1 MMPAVQTSRGSA
13 MRVANKV
20 LIEANSGHLYVHS
33 NIVASLLDRP
43 HKNVMR
49 DIETLIENGTIS
61 RLSVEPRDYID
72 SRGKTQ
78 PAYRLTERDALVL
91 MPFIGGKKAAEGQAR
106 LVDEFLRMRAEL
118 HRIASQNADPARQVA
133 VKDKCAVARM
143 MTDCLIDSR
152 TAQGKTTQAH
162 HYINEHG
169 LCNWILTGSY
179 TDIND
184 DDLNSQALHRLK
196 DIRRYNARLIMQGLN
211 RQQRRDALRELFPL
225 LQLGVTRA

>member
-1 MMPAVQTSRGSA
+1 MMPTVQTSRGSA

-33 NIVASLLDRP
+33 NIIASLLDRP

-106 LVDEFLRMRAEL
+106 LVDEFLRMRAD
-118 HRIASQNADPARQVA
+118 H
-133 VKDKCAVARM
+133 
-143 MTDCLIDSR
+143 
-152 TAQGKTTQAH
+152 
-162 HYINEHG
+162 
-169 LCNWILTGSY
+169 
-179 TDIND
+179 
-184 DDLNSQALHRLK
+184 
-196 DIRRYNARLIMQGLN
+196 
-211 RQQRRDALRELFPL
+211 QQRRDALRELFPL
-225 LQLGVTRA
+225 LQLGVARA

>member
-33 NIVASLLDRP
+33 NIIASLLDRP

-91 MPFIGGKKAAEGQAR
+91 MPFIGGKKR
-106 LVDEFLRMRAEL
+106 LKAKPGWWTSFCVCVQSCTAL
-118 HRIASQNADPARQVA
+118 PAR
-133 VKDKCAVARM
+133 M
-143 MTDCLIDSR
+143 P
-152 TAQGKTTQAH
+152 TQRV
-162 HYINEHG
+162 
-169 LCNWILTGSY
+169 
-179 TDIND
+179 
-184 DDLNSQALHRLK
+184 RL
-196 DIRRYNARLIMQGLN
+196 Q
-211 RQQRRDALRELFPL
+211 
-225 LQLGVTRA
+225 